1 MNPLADKLNNFIYW
15 LTPSHMHDNI
25 SEHTNVRM
33 FLISHL
39 FGPLLGHPITVYLL
53 LNDPTPM
60 PHVAILAASI
70 TAFWLFPIA
79 LKIFQRSYFIL
90 ALISVQ
96 NLSFA
101 ILWAAYHYGGVSS
114 PFLMWIL
121 VVPLLAFFYLGSG
134 VKTRVVIF
142 TQLLTNIGV
151 FYLAHKMGHSIV
163 SAIPLSSMVDVAM
176 ISTLCAATY
185 IFIMASYYSSVVDS
199 QSELRK
205 EVVRH
210 QETLTQLTDAKD
222 DAERANS
229 AKSDFLANMSHELR
243 TPLNAV
249 LGYSEILLEDAEL
262 DGRGEEIADL
272 QKISSAGKHL
282 LSMVNDILDI
292 SKIEAGKAELYL
304 ETFDLDKFIQEVEST
319 ARPLAA
325 KNTNSFVLLK
335 GENLGEVH
343 MDATKLRQSVLNLLS
358 NASKFTENGQ
368 ITLSV
373 ERHTKGGEQWVAIAV
388 RDTGVGISE
397 ENLNNLFRNFSQAN
411 SSITAKFGGT
421 GLGLSLSQNLCRLM
435 GGDIGLEST
444 FGEGSCFTINLPAV
458 VNEIVE
464 EEEKPRIEV
473 SSLAAEAKLSEAGT
487 AVEQSTSEMASKLR
501 ETKQSMTSANLVKDE
516 DGNDLTVIVIDDDV
530 NFLEVSE
537 RILAREGYKA
547 VLSSAPETVVQLAR
561 QVKPYAIF
569 LDVLMPGLDGWDV
582 IETLK
587 AEVQTKDIPVVMIS
601 NLEHREKSR
610 LHNANGFIEK
620 PLDGEKLKIAMKKIA
635 EYHDSLNSRMVG

>member
-1 MNPLADKLNNFIYW
+1 MSTLADRLNNFIYW
-15 LTPSHMHDNI
+15 LTPSHMRDNI

-39 FGPLLGHPITVYLL
+39 FGPFLGHPITAFLL
-53 LNDPTPM
+53 WNDPNPM
-60 PHVAILAASI
+60 PHVAVLGASI

-79 LKIFQRSYFIL
+79 LKIFQKSYFVL

-101 ILWAAYHYGGVSS
+101 ILWAAHHYGGASS

-134 VKTRVVIF
+134 VKTRVIIF
-142 TQLLTNIGV
+142 AQLLLNIGM
-151 FYLAHKMGHSIV
+151 FYLAHKMGYSIA

-185 IFIMASYYSSVVDS
+185 IFLMASYYSSVVDS

-205 EVVRH
+205 EIVRH

-304 ETFDLDKFIQEVEST
+304 ETFDLDKFIQELEST

-335 GENLGEVH
+335 DEALGDVH

-358 NASKFTENGQ
+358 NAAKFTENGQ
-368 ITLSV
+368 ITLSI
-373 ERHTKGGEQWVAIAV
+373 ERHTKGGEEWISIAV

-435 GGDIGLEST
+435 GGDIGLESKL
-444 FGEGSCFTINLPAV
+444 GEGSCFTINLPA
-458 VNEIVE
+458 IVKDIAE
-464 EEEKPRIEV
+464 EEEKPRVEV
-473 SSLAAEAKLSEAGT
+473 SSLAAEAKLSVEDTEPAST
-487 AVEQSTSEMASKLR
+487 RDMVEQLR
-501 ETKQSMTSANLVKDE
+501 ETKQTMMAANYLKDE
-516 DGNDLTVIVIDDDV
+516 AGKDLTIIVIDDDP
-530 NFLEVSE
+530 NFLEVAE
-537 RILAREGYKA
+537 RVLAREGYKA

-561 QVKPYAIF
+561 QVKPYAVL

-601 NLEHREKSR
+601 NLEHREKAR

-620 PLDGEKLKIAMKKIA
+620 PLDSEKLKNAMKKVA
-635 EYHDSLNSRMVG
+635 DYHASLNGKVAG